1 MLEWLEVRKSNPIAE
16 AMHMVEKLCQ
26 SVVLG
31 QRSAAYFS
39 GPPGIGKSYNI
50 SRVTKKRFLTCNPTN
65 YLSLLKS
72 IEQAQIEGKALFLD
86 EADVIF
92 RSERMANVLKTAT
105 GARDLRYWDGGCVD
119 VPGGI
124 FVATNQDLLDRTWME
139 RSAAGHC
146 SALFSRASPINIP
159 HDLLQ
164 LWEYS
169 IALAQTGGLLRVDY
183 CGMPINLDTVNR
195 AFDWFTVNVYRLDT
209 VSPRTLHQIASDMNQ
224 RRLGRMDTDL
234 ENFYLKN
241 RLTRESDQTPPP
253 TPFKITPSEARP
265 ASKRLPKTVFGPV
278 PAPPATRKRNRKSDV
293 YEIGVPASNV
303 SEFMKR
309 WEETMTD

>member
-1 MLEWLEVRKSNPIAE
+1 MLEWLEVRNSNPIAE

-26 SVVLG
+26 SVVMG
-31 QRSAAYFS
+31 QRAAAYFS

-50 SRVTKKRFLTCNPTN
+50 SRVTKKRFLACNPTN

-72 IEQAQIEGKALFLD
+72 IEQAQDEGKALFLD

-105 GARDLRYWDGGCVD
+105 GARDLRYWDGECVD

-124 FVATNQDLLDRTWME
+124 FVATNQNLLDRSWME

-146 SALFSRASPINIP
+146 SALFSRANPITIP
-159 HDLLQ
+159 DDILQ

-224 RRLGRMDTDL
+224 HRLGRMDADL
-234 ENFYLKN
+234 ENFYLRS
-241 RLTRESDQTPPP
+241 RLTRQSNQSPPP
-253 TPFKITPSEARP
+253 TPFKITPSAGGP
-265 ASKRLPKTVFGPV
+265 ASKRLRKAASRPV
-278 PAPPATRKRNRKSDV
+278 PAPVETPKPSRERVAS
-293 YEIGVPASNV
+293 EIGVPASNV
-303 SEFMKR
+303 VQFMKR
-309 WEETMTD
+309 WEETMAD